1 VIQGPDPEMGEVPR
15 ELSSIVKDRPGI
27 HFRELKRAAELT
39 SNGQLRHHLDR
50 LKREGVLVEIK
61 DGGFK
66 RFFIAGEHDPE
77 LRRGL
82 ARFARRVPRLIAK
95 LLLRQPLNRTELRQR
110 LDCADSTLGYHLNR
124 MIELGDLERDRQG
137 NMCLYSL
144 RDPDFVRRVLHDLGE
159 EVPGQ
164 APAEDGVD
172 RQAEIA
178 RRHFET
184 LGAGWSLTPIE
195 PEPPTP
201 EAPSDGHGRQEAQP
215 VEAAE
220 APTHD
225 GAHARP
231 ASLDI
236 DAARGED
243 LEVVEWPRPG

>member
-1 VIQGPDPEMGEVPR
+1 MIRGPDPEMGKVPR
-15 ELSSIVKDRPGI
+15 QLTEIVGDRPGI
-27 HFRELKRAAELT
+27 HFRELKRAADLS

-124 MIELGDLERDRQG
+124 MIELGDLERNRQG

-144 RDPDFVRRVLHDLGE
+144 TDPAFVRHVLHDLGE
-159 EVPGQ
+159 TFPGEAPKTDGEVPAAQ
-164 APAEDGVD
+164 
-172 RQAEIA
+172 IA
-178 RRHFET
+178 RRHYEN
-184 LGAGWSLTPIE
+184 LGPGWSLHRDHPPQRSPDGE
-195 PEPPTP
+195 PE
-201 EAPSDGHGRQEAQP
+201 AKAMGAARRRDGK
-215 VEAAE
+215 AE
-220 APTHD
+220 S
-225 GAHARP
+225 
-231 ASLDI
+231 SLD
-236 DAARGED
+236 AGTVGED